1 MSDNPMAETPE
12 PTTEAAA
19 DAVGSGWFS
28 DETATFG
35 DRVTAAR
42 EAAGMTR
49 EQLSARL
56 GVKLKTV
63 AAWEDDMADP
73 RGNKLQMLSGMLGV
87 SIPWLLTGTGAGLEG
102 PDATPRLDVAPI
114 LAEMRAL
121 QADLGQIAARMG
133 RLEQRL
139 RAAGGAPGQQEM
151 AE

>member
-1 MSDNPMAETPE
+1 MSDPMEEATE
-12 PTTEAAA
+12 P
-19 DAVGSGWFS
+19 GWFS

-35 DRVTAAR
+35 DRVTGAR

-56 GVKLKTV
+56 GGKLKTV
-63 AAWEDDMADP
+63 AAWEDDMSDP

-87 SIPWLLTGTGAGLEG
+87 SIPWLLTGQGDGPEG
-102 PDATPRLDVAPI
+102 PDSSPRHEMAP
-114 LAEMRAL
+114 LLEEMRQL
-121 QADLGQIAARMG
+121 QADLGQIAGRMG

-139 RAAGGAPGQQEM
+139 RAATGSAAQQEM

>member
-12 PTTEAAA
+12 PAAEPA
-19 DAVGSGWFS
+19 TAGWFS

-35 DRVTAAR
+35 DRVTGAR

-63 AAWEDDMADP
+63 VAWEDDMADP

-87 SIPWLLTGTGAGLEG
+87 SIPWLLTGAGPGPEG
-102 PDATPRLDVAPI
+102 PDAPTRLDVAPI
-114 LAEMRAL
+114 LAEMRQL
-121 QADLGQIAARMG
+121 QTDLGQIAGRMG
-133 RLEQRL
+133 RLEERL
-139 RAAGGAPGQQEM
+139 RSATGQAADQAAQQET

>member
-1 MSDNPMAETPE
+1 MSDPME
-12 PTTEAAA
+12 EAAEA
-19 DAVGSGWFS
+19 GWFS

-35 DRVTAAR
+35 DRVTGAR

-63 AAWEDDMADP
+63 AAWEDDMSDP

-87 SIPWLLTGTGAGLEG
+87 SIPWLLTGQGDGPEG
-102 PDATPRLDVAPI
+102 PDAQRSPVGPL
-114 LAEMRAL
+114 LAELRQL
-121 QADLGQIAARMG
+121 QADLGQIAGRMG

-139 RAAGGAPGQQEM
+139 RAATGSAAQQEM

>member
-1 MSDNPMAETPE
+1 MSDPMEEGAT
-12 PTTEAAA
+12 
-19 DAVGSGWFS
+19 SGWFS

-35 DRVTAAR
+35 DRVTGAR

-63 AAWEDDMADP
+63 AAWEDDMSDP

-87 SIPWLLTGTGAGLEG
+87 SIPWLLTGQGDGPEG
-102 PDATPRLDVAPI
+102 PYAQRSPVEPL
-114 LAEMRAL
+114 LAELRQL
-121 QADLGQIAARMG
+121 QADLGQIAGRMG

-139 RAAGGAPGQQEM
+139 RAATGSAAQQEM